1 VSEPGSSQGRSGLR
15 GWARDHA
22 LQVFFGLALLI
33 TWTIE
38 APLIAAEYGWIKR
51 PVPMALHYL
60 GAYGPML
67 AAIVTTALGQGAA
80 GLKEL
85 LSRVT
90 RWRVGWGWIAA
101 ALLSPALLFVVG
113 ILAARLVSGDW
124 PSLRQLGQ
132 VNYLPNLGLGAWLLW
147 FLTFGLGEETG
158 WRGFALPRLQRT
170 RSAGSSTLFLGLFWI
185 VWHLPAFF
193 YLDTY
198 QALGLWMLP
207 GFAFSVLCGAV
218 VYTWL
223 YNSTGGSI
231 LMAALWHASFNY
243 FSASDAGQGVVQIVM
258 SAGVIAAGLLIPRIL
273 GPENFSRIPRQ
284 RL

>member
-1 VSEPGSSQGRSGLR
+1 MGAWVKKHGL
-15 GWARDHA
+15 GVYFA
-22 LQVFFGLALLI
+22 LALLL
-33 TWTIE
+33 TWLIE
-38 APLIAAEYGWIKR
+38 APLIAARQGWTER
-51 PVPMALHYL
+51 PVPMVLHYF

-67 AAIVTTALGQGAA
+67 AAFVVTGLGEGTV

-85 LSRVT
+85 LGRIT
-90 RWRVGWGWIAA
+90 RWRVGWKWFAV
-101 ALLSPALLFVVG
+101 ALLSPALLFG
-113 ILAARLVSGDW
+113 IGVAVARILTGEW
-124 PSLRQLGQ
+124 PSLGLLGR
-132 VNYLPNLGLGAWLLW
+132 VNYLPDLGLGAWLLW

-170 RSAGSSTLFLGLFWI
+170 RSAAASTLFLGLFWI

-198 QALGLWMLP
+198 QDLGLWMLP

-218 VYTWL
+218 VYTWI

-231 LMAALWHASFNY
+231 LMAALWHASFNF
-243 FSASDAGQGVVQIVM
+243 FSASDAGQGIVQIAM
-258 SAGVIAAGLLIPRIL
+258 SAGVVVAGLTIPRVL
-273 GPENFSRIPRQ
+273 GPEHFSRTPRH